1 VFVPIPATYVVG
13 QDGRILARHVDP
25 DFRSRMDIEDIIAAL
40 PPAQVLRTGSSSN
53 LVP

>member
-13 QDGRILARHVDP
+13 QDERILARHVDS

-40 PPAQVLRTGSSSN
+40 PPAPALRTGASCN